1 MAEKRSSALSILL
14 RDQRKTLVKIDL
26 FDAREWDA
34 KTEGYRL
41 RENGAWVCDNGK
53 YTYFTIPALGTYLR
67 WKLAQCLGSADL
79 TDPKEPRIQPGAFV
93 RVMRYDMICRA
104 SHMVTARVVGPPIR
118 AIDGKWYVPVD
129 VPYDG
134 KTYAEVAS

>member
-41 RENGAWVCDNGK
+41 RENGTWVRDNGK
-53 YTYFTIPALGTYLR
+53 YTYFTLPALGTYLR
-67 WKLAQCLGSADL
+67 WKLAQCLGSADI

-93 RVMRYDMICRA
+93 RVMRYDMTCRGLA
-104 SHMVTARVVGPPIR
+104 HGHGQGGGAADTRHRRQVVRPGGRPLR
-118 AIDGKWYVPVD
+118 W
-129 VPYDG
+129 
-134 KTYAEVAS
+134 